1 MVGEGGDRGSYYAFL
16 TSAPMVSWTVPEALL
31 PVVKAPWVEIGA
43 SWICWGGKRVSGW
56 VL

>member
-1 MVGEGGDRGSYYAFL
+1 
-16 TSAPMVSWTVPEALL
+16 MVSWTVPEALL